1 MQDSPFWMPMPI
13 LKSIN
18 MPKVP
23 WSCSNWC
30 SGSLEDKVKVKE
42 RVQWA
47 RRAMFKRGTIIE
59 KEKYGW
65 ESGSTTSPSDPLH
78 LQSGNQFY
86 FQRLF
91 LTNSVSQFHSCTIKL
106 SPELS
111 SFSISYGG
119 LLGTS
124 WDQSIRTPWR
134 CGYTQFWLFLGVAED
149 LFQSLT
155 LLESALHL
163 AIYNHWQRVD
173 DLELVIWV
181 AVWGG
186 WETWQWDDEGSDGD
200 WSHEERRGKRMLG
213 ALGDC
218 KITITVIK
226 YGVWFSCSIYGHH
239 LKCFSVITFW
249 ETSSPLYAQPLQFG
263 IFLICAWECRALVSR
278 SIVSESQ
285 SPCHV
290 SILSCISCISL
301 VE

>member
-1 MQDSPFWMPMPI
+1 MAGKAVQRRPLLI
-13 LKSIN
+13 L
-18 MPKVP
+18 
-23 WSCSNWC
+23 
-30 SGSLEDKVKVKE
+30 
-42 RVQWA
+42 R
-47 RRAMFKRGTIIE
+47 
-59 KEKYGW
+59 
-65 ESGSTTSPSDPLH
+65 DPLH

-173 DLELVIWV
+173 DLEFVIWV
-181 AVWGG
+181 MVWGG
-186 WETWQWDDEGSDGD
+186 WEAWQWDDEGNDGD
-200 WSHEERRGKRMLG
+200 WSHQGRRGKRMLG

-218 KITITVIK
+218 KITIIVIK
-226 YGVWFSCSIYGHH
+226 YGVWFFCSIYSHH
-239 LKCFSVITFW
+239 F
-249 ETSSPLYAQPLQFG
+249 
-263 IFLICAWECRALVSR
+263 
-278 SIVSESQ
+278 
-285 SPCHV
+285 H
-290 SILSCISCISL
+290 
-301 VE
+301 